1 MAAPV
6 RHLVLIVLAILG
18 FSACSSGNYQDVL
31 RTLLEKERLV
41 EDTRVNLLLAAEAE
55 KNAVLSST
63 EEAART
69 YADQCRSA
77 MGEAKRGLARLTM
90 LAANTHDRKEAE
102 VLARLTADFGK
113 LETVDAT
120 ILGMAGRNT
129 NLRAAMLSRTKAAQ
143 ATGRVREAL
152 ASIIDGSNC
161 QAAVEALRVV
171 TASLAILS
179 LHAQHIDEA
188 SNAAMDTLEAS
199 INQENGQA
207 EAGLRQLAGIVPPA
221 LAKAVDD
228 ARLAYADLWNI
239 TQEVLKLSRENSNI
253 NALALTM
260 GRQRQL
266 VATALDDLSALH
278 ALVASKDF
286 KATR

>member
-1 MAAPV
+1 
-6 RHLVLIVLAILG
+6 
-18 FSACSSGNYQDVL
+18 
-31 RTLLEKERLV
+31 V
-41 EDTRVNLLLAAEAE
+41 EDTRVNLLLTAEAE

-113 LETVDAT
+113 LETVDAHHPWH
-120 ILGMAGRNT
+120 GRAQYEPA
-129 NLRAAMLSRTKAAQ
+129 RRHAFRTKAAQ

-188 SNAAMDTLEAS
+188 SNAAMDYPGSKHQPGKRTSRSRVAPAGRHSAAS
-199 INQENGQA
+199 LGQ
-207 EAGLRQLAGIVPPA
+207 
-221 LAKAVDD
+221 
-228 ARLAYADLWNI
+228 
-239 TQEVLKLSRENSNI
+239 
-253 NALALTM
+253 
-260 GRQRQL
+260 GRR
-266 VATALDDLSALH
+266 
-278 ALVASKDF
+278 
-286 KATR
+286 